1 MRALQLQPGLPAASL
16 SDSFID
22 DLRAFREF
30 GRRTQTFVD
39 NGISYFVNEYWTAR
53 QRQSHA
59 LHEVSYRACFK
70 AELPRFLVERLTLPR
85 ELVYDPFMGRG
96 TTLLEAALLDRRV
109 AGNDINPLSRLL
121 IRPRLAPP
129 TLGDVAARLE
139 SIDRREASDEADRDL
154 TVFFHPETLTEIVAL
169 RRWFL
174 EREAAGGIDAVDDWI
189 RMVALGR
196 LTGHSPG
203 FFSVYTLPPNQAVAI
218 EAQRKINADRNQTPP
233 RRDVRAL
240 IFRKSKSLLRDG
252 GPIYSSVIPA
262 RAGGANP
269 EPTNRR
275 SPCHPGVGSG
285 LLPAASPG
293 ITGFTLST
301 GPAWRTP
308 DIRDASVSLIVTS
321 PPFLDVVDYR
331 QDNWLRCWFAGI
343 DPNQVAI
350 DQHRTIGD
358 WEGFVRRCLQEF
370 ARVVRP
376 GGHVAFEVGEVRG
389 GKVLLER
396 NVVAAAQGLPL
407 TLLGVMVNDQAFTKT
422 ANCWGVSNNR
432 RGTNSNRIVVLRRD

>member
-1 MRALQLQPGLPAASL
+1 MHGFQLRLAFPAGSL

-22 DLRAFREF
+22 DLRAFRQF
-30 GRRTQTFVD
+30 GRSTQTFAD
-39 NGISYFVNEYWTAR
+39 GGIPYFVNEYWTAR

-70 AELPRFLVERLTLPR
+70 AELPRFFIERLTQPG
-85 ELVYDPFMGRG
+85 EMVYDPFMGRG
-96 TTLLEAALLDRRV
+96 TTVLEAALMQRRV

-129 TLGDVAARLE
+129 ALGDVAQRLE
-139 SIDRREASDEADRDL
+139 SVDWRAAIDDADRDL
-154 TVFFHPETLTEIVAL
+154 TVFFHPETLAEIVAL
-169 RRWFL
+169 KRWFV
-174 EREAAGGIDAVDDWI
+174 EREATGRIDPIDDWI

-218 EAQRKINADRNQTPP
+218 EAQRKINAERGQMPP
-233 RRDVRAL
+233 RRDVPRL
-240 IFRKSKSLLRDG
+240 ILRKSKSLLRAG
-252 GPIYSSVIPA
+252 GPPSHVIP
-262 RAGGANP
+262 
-269 EPTNRR
+269 
-275 SPCHPGVGSG
+275 GSRC
-285 LLPAASPG
+285 ASPG
-293 ITGFTLST
+293 MTGLVLST

-308 DIRDASVSLIVTS
+308 DIGDAAVSLIVTS

-343 DPNQVAI
+343 DANEVAI
-350 DQHRTIGD
+350 DQHKTIPD
-358 WEGFVRRCLQEF
+358 WERFVRRCLAEF
-370 ARVVRP
+370 ARLVRP
-376 GGHVAFEVGEVRG
+376 GGHIAFEVGEVRG

-396 NVVAAAQGLPL
+396 NVVAAAHGLPL

-432 RGTNSNRIVVLRRD
+432 HGTNTNRIVVLRRE